1 MSVEKMSFN
10 KSSAPNSA
18 SLEKQNSSIDIR
30 GALSSINLQKTFD
43 IASRMAVSYKN
54 NFAIKN

>member
-1 MSVEKMSFN
+1 MSFN
-10 KSSAPNSA
+10 NSGTGTSP

-43 IASRMAVSYKN
+43 IASRVAVSYKA
-54 NFAIKN
+54 NFASK

>member
-1 MSVEKMSFN
+1 MSFN

-18 SLEKQNSSIDIR
+18 SLEEQNSSIDIR

-43 IASRMAVSYKN
+43 MASRMAVSYKN